1 MDLIIGYRKTL
12 KVTVNINCYDEA
24 TEKKNSEGFLYIVR
38 VKRM

>member
-24 TEKKNSEGFLYIVR
+24 NEKKILKGFYT
-38 VKRM
+38 